1 MLLAGSAI
9 AQFPGLTLPP
19 SGGNQKATVVQ
30 GIGPVRVTVD
40 YSSPAVKDRR
50 GTIWGGLVP
59 YGLVKD
65 DFGNGQPLPWRAG
78 ANENTVFAVSHD
90 VLIEGKPL
98 PAGRYGLF
106 MIAGPEEWTVIFSK
120 NSESWGHY
128 FYEVKDDALRVVVKP
143 KKHEYREWLT
153 FDFVCRKYNEAIVEM
168 QWEDLAVGFT
178 VSVSGLNDI
187 ILSSLK
193 KDLQREAGFS
203 WQGYLAA
210 VNFCLQQKVH
220 LDQALV
226 WADAAVS
233 LPGIGQKNIET
244 LSMKSRVLAEMGRTE
259 EALAT
264 MKAAANLPTSGPL
277 EIHQVCR
284 QLLGMKQPKAAL
296 EVFQLNQKRNGDVWP
311 VNVGLA
317 RGYSANGDKVTALTH
332 AKKALEQAPD
342 DINKKSLTQLVKE
355 LSGN

>member
-1 MLLAGSAI
+1 M

-19 SGGNQKATVVQ
+19 SGGNQRATVVQ

-50 GTIWGGLVP
+50 GKIWGGLVP

-65 DFGNGQPLPWRAG
+65 EFGNGQPLPWRVG

-98 PAGRYGLF
+98 AAGRYGLF

-153 FDFVCRKYNEAIVEM
+153 FDFVARKYKEATVEM
-168 QWEDLAVGFT
+168 QWEDLAVDFT
-178 VSVSGLNDI
+178 VSVPNLNDI

-193 KDLQREAGFS
+193 KDLQREAGFT

-226 WADAAVS
+226 WADAAVG
-233 LPGIGQKNIET
+233 LPGIGQRNLET
-244 LSMKSRVLAEMGRTE
+244 LSAKSRVLAEMGRTE

-264 MKAAANLPTSGPL
+264 MKAVAELPTSGPI
-277 EIHQVCR
+277 EIHQVGR

-296 EVFQLNQKRNGDVWP
+296 EVFQLNQKRNGEVWP

-317 RGYSANGDKVTALTH
+317 RGYAANGDKATALVH

-342 DINKKSLTQLVKE
+342 EINKKSLTQLVKE